1 MLPTI
6 LAVLIIVLFLVIENR
21 GRQGQAARSLDT
33 GSADQRSTLMIGI
46 AFMIS
51 MIALVAGVVLNLF
64 SILLI
69 YNSIVGW
76 VGIALAA
83 LGVGMRTWANRVL
96 GQFYT
101 RTLRTEEGQRI
112 VQEGPYRLIRH
123 PGYLGTLLLWIGAAL
138 AIRNWLTLIVILVVM
153 LIAYTYRISVEEKML
168 NATFGDVYQ
177 AYRKHTWRLLPPI
190 Y

>member
-1 MLPTI
+1 MLTTV
-6 LAVLIIVLFLVIENR
+6 LAFAIIGLFLIIENR

-33 GSADQRSTLMIGI
+33 GSADQRSTLMVGI

-51 MIALVAGVVLNLF
+51 FISLIVGTVLNLF
-64 SILLI
+64 SILSI
-69 YNSIVGW
+69 NNSIVEW

-101 RTLRTEEGQRI
+101 RTLRTEEGQHI

-138 AIRNWLTLIVILVVM
+138 AIRNWLTLIVTVAVM
-153 LIAYTYRISVEEKML
+153 LVAYTYRITVEEKML
-168 NATFGDVYQ
+168 STTFGDAYQ
-177 AYRKHTWRLLPPI
+177 AYRQHTWRLLPLI